1 MAEVKLT
8 IRTNLTK
15 AAHEIEN
22 FGRVTKEEQTRIN
35 AFAAKFKGENIEKFI
50 KKFERTAIAA
60 RAVGG
65 ELGDLKS
72 RQVQLRAEIRRL
84 IKSGMDPQDKALKSL
99 VNAYQSAGRELET
112 YNRQLKRTE
121 IKNQIKEIE
130 RLGYAMKTTGA
141 KSVDILKTRYSQL
154 QTQIQQLIKQG
165 FAPQS
170 QELRKLMVLYQK
182 TSRRI
187 EESNRQLKNTEIKN
201 QIKEL
206 DRLGFAMKSTGAKS
220 IDIYKHKHRELQTQ
234 IQQLIKQGFEP
245 QSQELREHMRLYQ
258 ETGSKI
264 AKYNHKLR
272 KQQFLQNAVKN
283 SVDKM
288 GRAMSVMSG
297 VATAGV
303 VAGLGLAA
311 RQYAQF
317 DDALVSA
324 SAKWGMAARR
334 GTQTFEQLKQLSRQI
349 GATTEFT
356 ATQAAKGLD
365 YLAMAGFKTKTSMA
379 LLPKVVNLATAAN
392 IDLARASDIASDSLS
407 AFGLMSKNAAQ
418 NAKNLERISDVMAKT
433 AAMANTDLPTMFEA
447 VKKGA
452 AQFNAA
458 GQSVETFSAMLGVLA
473 NSSVKGEEAGTQLRN
488 MLLRLANPTAQ
499 AQKILKQL
507 NITTSDSNG
516 NFKDVIKIVKQ
527 FEKALKGMGNTQRTA
542 MMGTVFGS
550 RSITGMN
557 ILLQAG
563 SKELEEYR
571 KRLKAA
577 GGAAKEMAEV
587 MRSSLGNKIKTLQSS
602 LSDLG
607 WQILEALDS
616 RLRGGLESLTK
627 MIRNIDVAPVVASIK
642 AMANIIGFLM
652 KGIRVLIPI
661 VSTMVG
667 VFVGLKLAIVA
678 ATMAKVLFDAAF
690 NPAKLAITM
699 ASTAGVIGVIG
710 GLTAAFSGTSVKS
723 NKLNNSLKEG
733 QKNLKTY
740 GKEAEKLKVPIAE
753 LPPKL
758 KAIQESLASLNKTEI
773 QSRMKQLKNTITT
786 TKQALEA
793 MAKSGA
799 KGSVKYAQAL
809 SLVHNKQNELLM
821 AEEALEQM
829 RLNSIADKETKLTE
843 FAKKRTALNLQAINA
858 IKLLQKK
865 EAWGLITNK
874 ELQKRSISAYKKA
887 ANEIIELSD
896 KTGIYGD
903 ITTAVIQK
911 NIAKVRELEA
921 AMKVVA
927 TVPLQEKLAVLHN
940 QAAQAQQKRLG
951 TYNQFLEARMKQ
963 DKVFGSARLAWLQK
977 EKTRIMAL
985 ENLTHA
991 ERKAANIAFE
1001 DSILA
1006 VKHEKAKEAIRIA
1019 THYSSQAMGIFSG
1032 LSQIASNISQAEMA
1046 EEQLLA
1052 EGRMQRLDEQAE
1064 NNIARLDA
1072 ELEAKKITQEE
1083 YDRQKENYEKE
1094 RDKKKAK
1101 IEAEMEKKRRQG
1113 QREAAI
1119 RSKFIQVAQAS
1130 INTALA
1136 VTNALATTQPFIPN
1150 AVIAAATAAAAGAAQ
1165 IGVAA
1170 STPIPAAETG
1180 GRFVVPPAPG
1190 RPSRADN
1197 IGLRVNEGEVIDVTP
1212 RGESAGRSI
1221 TVQVNIDSEV
1231 LLKHVQEGFDS
1242 GRLVVNQNNI
1252 A

>member
-84 IKSGMDPQDKALKSL
+84 IKSGMDPQDKSLKSL

-112 YNRQLKRTE
+112 YNRQL
-121 IKNQIKEIE
+121 
-130 RLGYAMKTTGA
+130 
-141 KSVDILKTRYSQL
+141 
-154 QTQIQQLIKQG
+154 
-165 FAPQS
+165 
-170 QELRKLMVLYQK
+170 
-182 TSRRI
+182 
-187 EESNRQLKNTEIKN
+187 
-201 QIKEL
+201 
-206 DRLGFAMKSTGAKS
+206 
-220 IDIYKHKHRELQTQ
+220 
-234 IQQLIKQGFEP
+234 
-245 QSQELREHMRLYQ
+245 
-258 ETGSKI
+258 
-264 AKYNHKLR
+264 R
-272 KQQFLQNAVKN
+272 KQQFLQNAAKN
-283 SVDKM
+283 SAAKM
-288 GRAMSVMSG
+288 GRAMLMVGGAAS
-297 VATAGV
+297 AGV

-392 IDLARASDIASDSLS
+392 IDLARASDIASDSLG
-407 AFGLMSKNAAQ
+407 AFGMMSKNAAQ

-458 GQSVETFSAMLGVLA
+458 GQSVETFSAMLAVLA

-488 MLLRLANPTAQ
+488 MMLRLANPTAK
-499 AQKILKQL
+499 ARKIMRQL
-507 NITTSDSNG
+507 NITTADSNG
-516 NFKDVIKIVKQ
+516 NFKDAIKIISQ
-527 FEKALKGMGNTQRTA
+527 FEKSLKTMGNKQRSAALDTL
-542 MMGTVFGS
+542 FGS

-557 ILLQAG
+557 ILLEAG
-563 SKELEEYR
+563 SEALEEYR
-571 KRLKAA
+571 DRLYAA
-577 GGAAKEMAEV
+577 GGAADEMSGI
-587 MRSSLGNKIKTLQSS
+587 MRSSLGNQFKTLQSTV
-602 LSDLG
+602 SDVG
-607 WQILEALDS
+607 WQIMEALNT
-616 RLRGGLESLTK
+616 RLRGGLSSLTA
-627 MIRNIDVAPVVASIK
+627 MIRKIDVGFVVTQLNRLGNVVKFLWRNIK
-642 AMANIIGFLM
+642 II
-652 KGIRVLIPI
+652 IP
-661 VSTMVG
+661 
-667 VFVGLKLAIVA
+667 LL
-678 ATMAKVLFDAAF
+678 
-690 NPAKLAITM
+690 
-699 ASTAGVIGVIG
+699 G
-710 GLTAAFSGTSVKS
+710 GLTTTIIAYKVAAKGAALVSIMLQTAMNPAYAIAFSAAIATAVGVVGGFSIAIQNARDTAGELQDKMGEVGPKFRLMGEQAEQTQKKIKKLTPELEEFQKKFGNLDEKKMQKS
-723 NKLNNSLKEG
+723 KKVMQEQIEILERNKNSLRYLGKSSLHFIKANENVEKAL
-733 QKNLKTY
+733 QKLY
-740 GKEAEKLKVPIAE
+740 LIE
-753 LPPKL
+753 
-758 KAIQESLASLNKTEI
+758 ESLEKI
-773 QSRMKQLKNTITT
+773 R
-786 TKQALEA
+786 
-793 MAKSGA
+793 
-799 KGSVKYAQAL
+799 
-809 SLVHNKQNELLM
+809 
-821 AEEALEQM
+821 
-829 RLNSIADKETKLTE
+829 
-843 FAKKRTALNLQAINA
+843 AINA
-858 IKLLQKK
+858 EKGSKRLAAAKAEHNKFVSSRSAINQKAANEIKILQQK
-865 EAWGLITNK
+865 EALGLIKNE
-874 ELQKRSISAYKKA
+874 ELQKRSLAAYKRA
-887 ANEIIELSD
+887 AEQMITFLVETNENN
-896 KTGIYGD
+896 
-903 ITTAVIQK
+903 AVTKRMIQQ

-921 AMKVVA
+921 AMRAAA
-927 TVPLQEKLAVLHN
+927 TVPLQEKLAILHN
-940 QAAQAQQKRLG
+940 AAAQAEQKRLG

-963 DKVFGSARLAWLQK
+963 DKVFGSTRLAWLQE

-985 ENLTHA
+985 ENLTYA

-1006 VKHEKAKEAIRIA
+1006 VKREKAKEAIGIA

-1064 NNIARLDA
+1064 NNIARLEA
-1072 ELEAKKITQEE
+1072 ELDAKKITQEQ